1 MNAEGATHQPVGVD
15 VPASSAN
22 LGPGFDAL
30 AVALDLPLSV
40 RTAAREERRVRTEGE
55 GADELPSGDDNLI
68 WRSLVAYCDWAGAPA
83 PDVSLRVRNG
93 IPLERGLGSSA
104 AATVAGLALGRAL
117 VGGARDDHL
126 LALAA
131 GIEGH
136 PDNVAAA
143 LLGGLVVCADGR
155 VTRCEPTQ
163 RLRPL
168 LCLPAA
174 RSRTAQ
180 SRGLVPAAVA
190 TADAAANGA
199 RAALVLAGLA
209 GMVSW
214 DPRAMVDVLHEPA
227 RCEAMADSGTLVRAL
242 RGEGL
247 GACLSGAGPAVLA
260 IGSRGDDQAASV
272 VRRHLADGWRLVP
285 LDWALAGAW
294 VDAANG

>member
-1 MNAEGATHQPVGVD
+1 MTSAPALGVE

-30 AVALDLPLSV
+30 AVALDLSLSV
-40 RTAAREERRVRTEGE
+40 WTVPRGDRRVRTEGE
-55 GADELPSGDDNLI
+55 GADELPPGDDNLI
-68 WRSLVAYCDWAGAPA
+68 WRSLMAYCDWAGAPA
-83 PDVSLRVRNG
+83 PDVSLRVRNR

-117 VGGARDDHL
+117 VGGAGDARL

-155 VTRCEPTQ
+155 ATRCEPTQ

-168 LCLPAA
+168 LCVPPA
-174 RSRTAQ
+174 RSSTAH
-180 SRGLVPAAVA
+180 SRGLVPATVA

-199 RAALVLAGLA
+199 RAALVLSGLA
-209 GMVSW
+209 GLVAW

-242 RGEGL
+242 RRGGL

-260 IGSRGDDQAASV
+260 VAPRGDDRAVSL
-272 VRRHLADGWRLVP
+272 VRGHLTDGWRLVP
-285 LDWALAGAW
+285 LDWALAGAR
-294 VDAANG
+294 VSAAATG

>member
-1 MNAEGATHQPVGVD
+1 MSAEGATHRPVGVD

-55 GADELPSGDDNLI
+55 GADELPPGDDNLI
-68 WRSLVAYCDWAGAPA
+68 WRSLVAYCAWAGAPT
-83 PDVSLRVRNG
+83 PDVSLRVRNR

-117 VGGARDDHL
+117 VGGAGDDRL

-155 VTRCEPTQ
+155 ATRCEPTQ

-168 LCLPAA
+168 LCVPSA
-174 RSRTAQ
+174 RSQTAQ
-180 SRGLVPAAVA
+180 SRGLVPATVS

-199 RAALVLAGLA
+199 RVALVLAGLA
-209 GMVSW
+209 GMVAW

-260 IGSRGDDQAASV
+260 VAPRGDERAVAG
-272 VRRHLADGWRLVP
+272 VRRHLVDGWRLAP
-285 LDWALAGAW
+285 LDWALGGAQ
-294 VDAANG
+294 VRPATG